1 MKISPPIRERGKGEG
16 EGCCGVGSAHR
27 KGGEKKRK
35 KNITEKND
43 QKRKEKTV
51 LPCPLRSI
59 FAVPVIAGRAGQKK

>member
-1 MKISPPIRERGKGEG
+1 MKVRAA
-16 EGCCGVGSAHR
+16 VGLAVLTE
-27 KGGEKKRK
+27 KGGKKRKK

-59 FAVPVIAGRAGQKK
+59 FAVPVIAGQAGQKK